1 MQKFRFGDLVQIGD
15 VPRCMSHF
23 ESNCK
28 AIILYSDISLGDI
41 EKANGYQYSV
51 YIKGYGKVAWYNE
64 ELLTFIKEKQDILL
78 KEWIEEVK
86 ENK

>member
-1 MQKFRFGDLVQIGD
+1 
-15 VPRCMSHF
+15 MSHF

-64 ELLTFIKEKQDILL
+64 ELLTFIKVL
-78 KEWIEEVK
+78 K
-86 ENK
+86 